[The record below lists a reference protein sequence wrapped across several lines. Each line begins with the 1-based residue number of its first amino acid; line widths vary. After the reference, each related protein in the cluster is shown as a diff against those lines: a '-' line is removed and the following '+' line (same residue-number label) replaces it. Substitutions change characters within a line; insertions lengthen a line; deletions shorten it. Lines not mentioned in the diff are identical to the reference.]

1 LTMKRISVLLFI
13 SLLFSV
19 FHASAACSC
28 TRKVQAVLEM
38 QQEAWNRGDI
48 EGFMA
53 GYSTGPELRFV
64 SGKKVTSGWQ
74 QTLDNYK
81 KAYPGKEA
89 MGTLEFSELQ
99 ITCAGAGRAIVSGA
113 WNLSYPETP
122 SAGGRFTL
130 IFRKT
135 KSNWKI
141 VYDHTS

>member
-1 LTMKRISVLLFI
+1 
-13 SLLFSV
+13 
-19 FHASAACSC
+19 
-28 TRKVQAVLEM
+28 M
-38 QQEAWNRGDI
+38 QQQAWNQGDI
-48 EGFMA
+48 EGFMS
-53 GYSTGPELRFV
+53 GYFNGPELRFV

-99 ITCAGAGRAIVSGA
+99 ITCAGARRAIVSGA

-122 SAGGRFTL
+122 PAGGRFTL